1 MTSYS
6 RRDFARLALF
16 GLPAARLFSGIRPR
30 YAGLQIGLN
39 VPYSFGNNN
48 MNADDV
54 LKNCVQLGVGALELR
69 SQPVEAFMGAPA
81 PVAGAGRGAD
91 STAKAAA
98 ATVARAGA
106 ERLRDWRLAT
116 SPDGGK
122 AFRKKYEDAGV
133 KIEIVKFDN
142 IYAMTD
148 GELDFA
154 FGLAKNLGARA
165 ISCEISTKDD
175 DLRRVGSLAD
185 KHRMMVGYHGHTKV
199 TPAIWENAFS
209 LAKYN
214 GANVDIGHFIAGNN
228 YSPVEFIKKYHD
240 RITHVHIKDRKLHE
254 GPNVPFGQGDTPI
267 VEVLRLIRDNGWP
280 MQATIEFEYPVPP
293 GSDRMTEIAKAL
305 KYCRDAV
312 A

>member
-6 RRDFARLALF
+6 RRDFTRLALL
-16 GLPAARLFSGIRPR
+16 GLPAARMFSAIRPR
-30 YAGLQIGLN
+30 KLGMQIGLN

-48 MNADDV
+48 MSGDDV
-54 LKNCVQLGVGALELR
+54 LKNCVALNVTALELR
-69 SQPVEAFMGAPA
+69 SQPVEAFMGAPTPSA
-81 PVAGAGRGAD
+81 PIPRGAD
-91 STAKAAA
+91 STARAAA
-98 ATVARAGA
+98 AAGVQA
-106 ERLRDWRLAT
+106 SRERLRDWRLAT
-116 SPDGGK
+116 SPERAT
-122 AFRKKYEDAGV
+122 AFRKKYEEAGV
-133 KIEIVKFDN
+133 IVPIVKFDN
-142 IYAMTD
+142 IYSMSD

-154 FGLAKNLGARA
+154 FGVARALGAQA
-165 ISCEISTKDD
+165 ISCEISTSDD
-175 DLRRVGSLAD
+175 DLRRVGSFAD
-185 KHRMMVGYHGHTKV
+185 KHRIMVGYHGHTKV

-214 GANVDIGHFIAGNN
+214 GANVDLGHFIAGNN

-240 RITHVHIKDRKLHE
+240 RITHVHVKDRKLNE

-293 GSDRMTEIAKAL
+293 GSDRMTEIAKSL
-305 KYCRDAV
+305 KFCRDAV